1 MLPPHDRDLGMMVA
15 VQAALIAELRAANA
29 ALRTQVA
36 ELQAVNQALQAR
48 VAELER
54 RLGQDSSNS
63 SKPPSQDGL
72 RKPAR
77 PARRDRGARRPGKQP
92 GASGAHLAQVA
103 NPDEVVVHLPER
115 CAGCGS
121 DLADAAAAGVQ
132 ARQVFDLP
140 ELGLR
145 VTEHRAQR
153 RRCSCGVETAGRF
166 PDGVRSPA
174 QYGPGLRALACYLC
188 VSQHLPVQRAA
199 RLLGDVL
206 GASIA
211 AGTLQG
217 VVAQGAAGLGQ
228 FTRAVRDQLAAAAV
242 AHFDETGARVAGRLH
257 WVHSASTPELTW
269 QTVHPRR
276 GRQAMDA
283 AGVLPGFQ
291 GVAVHD
297 GWSPYW
303 SYDAVHALCGAHLL
317 RELDA
322 VACEPRQG
330 WAAGMAELLCDAKLV
345 ADRARQA
352 GHKQADEAARAR
364 LMTRYERLLAD
375 GERANPPPQ
384 PRREGPGRQRQR
396 RSPAARLLARLDA
409 HRDEVLRFLDDL
421 RVPFTNNQAER
432 DLRMVKLQQKISGCW
447 RTRTGAEAFLVV
459 RSYLSTARKQGLN
472 PLDVLCRLF
481 QGNPWLPAPAGS

>member
-1 MLPPHDRDLGMMVA
+1 MVA
-15 VQAALIAELRAANA
+15 VQATLIAELRAANA
-29 ALRTQVA
+29 ALGAQVV
-36 ELQAVNQALQAR
+36 ELQAANQALGAR
-48 VAELER
+48 VAELEG
-54 RLGQDSSNS
+54 RLGRDSSNS

-77 PARRDRGARRPGKQP
+77 PARRDRGVRRPGKQP
-92 GASGAHLAQVA
+92 GAPGAHLAQVA
-103 NPDEVVVHLPER
+103 EPDQVVVHLPQR
-115 CAGCGS
+115 CAGCGR
-121 DLADAAAAGVQ
+121 DLADAAGVGVQ

-140 ELGLR
+140 KLGLR

-153 RRCSCGVETAGRF
+153 RRCSCGVETTGRF
-166 PDGVRSPA
+166 PDDVRSPA

-188 VSQHLPVQRAA
+188 VSQHLPVERAA

-206 GASIA
+206 GASVA

-217 VVAQGAAGLGQ
+217 MVAQGAACLGE
-228 FTRAVRDQLAAAAV
+228 FAAVVRDQLAAAAV

-269 QTVHPRR
+269 QTVHPKR
-276 GRQAMDA
+276 GKAAMDA

-303 SYDAVHALCGAHLL
+303 RYEAVHALCGAHLL

-322 VACEPRQG
+322 VAEEPRQG

-352 GHKQADEAARAR
+352 GNEQVDEAARAR
-364 LMTRYERLLAD
+364 LVARYQRLLVD
-375 GERANPPPQ
+375 GERANPPPR
-384 PRREGPGRQRQR
+384 PRRGGRGHRRQP
-396 RSPAARLLARLDA
+396 RSPATRLLDRLDT

-421 RVPFTNNQAER
+421 QVPFTNNQAER

-447 RTRTGAEAFLVV
+447 RTLTGAEAFLVV

-472 PLDVLCRLF
+472 PLNVLRRLF
-481 QGNPWLPAPAGS
+481 NGNPWLPASAGS